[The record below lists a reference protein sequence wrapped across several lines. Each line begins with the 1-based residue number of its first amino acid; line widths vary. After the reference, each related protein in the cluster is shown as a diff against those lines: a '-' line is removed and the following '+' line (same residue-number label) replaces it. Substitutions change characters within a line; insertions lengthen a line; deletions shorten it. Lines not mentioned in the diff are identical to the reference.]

1 MSVLFYIFYYI
12 SFCDSP
18 VVDFTQYEE
27 YNSFIMKQLAYD
39 NNTPSEG
46 VLPKQQIR
54 AVDCST
60 RLLEVVPLIMRHI
73 RSELSSHT
81 MKELSV
87 PQFRTLMYLRRH
99 PDASLT
105 LVAEHLG
112 LTPPTVSKMI
122 QKLVDQKIIK
132 RNTALDRRQ
141 VRLSLSAKGISALSK
156 ARERTRKQLAENL
169 KSLSEEE
176 LTRLSATLEILDRV
190 FSRNNTGDNI
200 S

>member
-1 MSVLFYIFYYI
+1 
-12 SFCDSP
+12 
-18 VVDFTQYEE
+18 
-27 YNSFIMKQLAYD
+27 MKQLAYD
-39 NNTPSEG
+39 NNAASGG
-46 VLPKQQIR
+46 VLAKRQIR

-73 RSELSSHT
+73 RSELRSQA

-87 PQFRTLMYLRRH
+87 PQFRTLMFLRRH
-99 PDASLT
+99 PDASLS

-122 QKLVDQKIIK
+122 QKLVEQGMVK

-156 ARERTRKQLAENL
+156 AREGARKQLAENL

-176 LTRLSATLEILDRV
+176 LRTISTTLEILEGV
-190 FSRNNTGDNI
+190 FSTNSTSDNI

>member
-1 MSVLFYIFYYI
+1 
-12 SFCDSP
+12 
-18 VVDFTQYEE
+18 
-27 YNSFIMKQLAYD
+27 MKQLAHD
-39 NNTPSEG
+39 NNMPSER
-46 VLPKQQIR
+46 VLPKRQIR

-73 RSELSSHT
+73 RSELRSHA

-99 PDASLT
+99 PDASLS

-141 VRLSLSAKGISALSK
+141 VRLSLSSKGISALSR
-156 ARERTRKQLAENL
+156 ARERTQKQLAENL
-169 KSLSEEE
+169 KTLSEEE
-176 LTRLSATLEILDRV
+176 LSRLSTTLEILERV
-190 FSRNNTGDNI
+190 FSRNSTSDNL